1 MPLTGESLTCPN
13 LLVQDVRQ
21 RCAISRV
28 LVHWSSSKDP
38 SVHPPFGEETLE
50 DRLGVFFSPIPTLV
64 SSGLRLETVALV
76 GTDPRR
82 FGFDRK
88 E

>member
-13 LLVQDVRQ
+13 LLVQDVRL
-21 RCAISRV
+21 RCATSRV
-28 LVHWSSSKDP
+28 LVHWSSGKDP
-38 SVHPPFGEETLE
+38 FVHPPFEEETLE
-50 DRLGVFFSPIPTLV
+50 DRLCVFFSPIPTLV
-64 SSGLRLETVALV
+64 SPGLRLETVALE

-82 FGFDRK
+82 FGFNWK